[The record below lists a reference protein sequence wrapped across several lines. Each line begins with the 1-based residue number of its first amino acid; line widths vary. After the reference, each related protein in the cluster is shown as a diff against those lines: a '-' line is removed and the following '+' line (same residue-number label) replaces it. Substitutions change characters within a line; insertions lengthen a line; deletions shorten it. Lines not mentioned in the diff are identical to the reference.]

1 MTMKMNRRVFLGAL
15 AAGTA
20 GIAAK
25 PAMGA
30 ETASVGVPMSG
41 RTGLKTKVT
50 PYFDGGWT
58 VYMFGNRGYGQML
71 STLFLSPSGKVVMV
85 DGGDVA
91 DSEFLYGT
99 LKELGGRVDTWFITH
114 AHSDH
119 YRALQ
124 GILERPNL
132 GGIRVRRLVHS
143 FPTLEW
149 IEAHEKGSIPYVK
162 PFLAA
167 LGKSGIPVETPKK
180 GLVYD
185 FGEGMTFEC
194 LNAFDDRIWHNG
206 LNNSS
211 ICYRVENGGKSLLVV
226 GDLGVEGGNW
236 ALKWVPHEK
245 LRCDVVFMAHHGQS
259 GVDKSFYE
267 AVKPE
272 LCVWPT
278 PRHVWDN
285 DPAGEGPG
293 SGGWKT
299 NYVKCWMQDLGV
311 KRQILLC
318 NGDAAL
324 GPKGAR

>member
-1 MTMKMNRRVFLGAL
+1 MMKLNRRGFLGAL
-15 AAGTA
+15 AAGTV
-20 GIAAK
+20 GIVTK
-25 PAMGA
+25 PATAAGA
-30 ETASVGVPMSG
+30 APVGVPAAG

-91 DSEFLYGT
+91 DSEFLYET
-99 LKELGGRVDTWFITH
+99 LKELGGKVDTWFITH
-114 AHSDH
+114 AHTDH

-124 GILERPNL
+124 GILERPKA
-132 GGIRVRRLVHS
+132 GGIRIGRLVHS

-149 IEAHEKGSIPYVK
+149 VDAHEKGCMKFLPHFLDLVK
-162 PFLAA
+162 
-167 LGKSGIPVETPKK
+167 KSGVKVEKPKMRQ
-180 GLVYD
+180 VFD

-194 LNAFDDRIWHNG
+194 LNQFDDRTWHNG
-206 LNNSS
+206 INNSS

-245 LRCDVVFMAHHGQS
+245 LKCDVVFMAHHGQS
-259 GVDKSFYE
+259 GVDRPFYE

-272 LCVWPT
+272 ICVWPT
-278 PRHVWDN
+278 PEHVWDN
-285 DPAGEGPG
+285 NPADGVG

-299 NYVKCWMQDLGV
+299 NYVKCWMQDLGC
-311 KRQILLC
+311 KRQYLLC
-318 NGDAAL
+318 RGDVAL
-324 GPKGAR
+324 GPK